1 MKMTKRKPLILIPAV
16 TVCAVLLLFSSGFT
30 KGFMIRDD
38 GRVEIDG
45 QKFASL
51 KEYVNSDY
59 FRQSGKRCGT
69 RIMEDAYRYDEM
81 AKSVNDCTTAL
92 TRIQNEYWP
101 SVVYTIPVWWH
112 VIYKSNGIGNISN
125 ATIEAQMQVLNE
137 DFRAMS
143 GTMGSNGFDVKIQF
157 ELAGITRTI
166 NDGWFTDSDAD
177 EFSYKSALAKDTKR
191 YLNIYTNDARS
202 LLGYAYFPQGSGAGS
217 WYDGVVLLYE
227 AVGGRNNNFY
237 PYNQGRTLVH
247 EVGHY
252 LGLYHTFQGG
262 VACSNTFSTGDLIV
276 DTNPEEYPHL
286 DCIQENTCSSPDPI
300 NNYMNYTD
308 DACMNRFT
316 SQQAN
321 RAVCSL
327 VNYRPNGFS
336 YEKGA
341 VIPPILT
348 PLILK

>member
-1 MKMTKRKPLILIPAV
+1 MTKRKTWILIPAV
-16 TVCAVLLLFSSGFT
+16 TVCAVLLLFTSGFA

-38 GRVEIDG
+38 GRVEADG
-45 QKFASL
+45 QNFASL

-69 RIMEDAYRYDEM
+69 RIMEDAARYDEM
-81 AKSVNDCTTAL
+81 AKSVNHCTTAL
-92 TRIQNEYWP
+92 TKIESEYWP

-137 DFRAMS
+137 DFGALAGS
-143 GTMGSNGFDVKIQF
+143 MGSNGFDVKIQF

-166 NDGWFTDSDAD
+166 NDAWFTDSDAD
-177 EFSYKSALAKDTKR
+177 EFSYKSALAKDTKQ

-202 LLGYAYFPQGSGAGS
+202 YLGYAYFPQGGGAGS
-217 WYDGVVLLYE
+217 WYDGVVMLYE
-227 AVGGRNNNFY
+227 AVGGRNNGFLQY
-237 PYNQGRTLVH
+237 DQGRTLVH

-252 LGLYHTFQGG
+252 LGLYHTFQDGT
-262 VACSNTFSTGDLIV
+262 CSNTYSTGDRIL
-276 DTNPEEYPHL
+276 DTNAESTAHYE
-286 DCIQENTCSSPDPI
+286 CIQTYTCGTPDPI

-308 DACMNRFT
+308 DICMNRFT
-316 SQQAN
+316 SEQAN

-336 YEKGA
+336 YETGA
-341 VIPPILT
+341 VIPPVLT
-348 PLILK
+348 PLILN